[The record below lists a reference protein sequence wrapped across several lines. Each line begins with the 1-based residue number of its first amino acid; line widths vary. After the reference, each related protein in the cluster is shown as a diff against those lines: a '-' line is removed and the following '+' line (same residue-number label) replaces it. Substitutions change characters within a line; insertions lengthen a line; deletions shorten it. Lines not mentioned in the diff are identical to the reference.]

1 MTPEG
6 SHPVVIYKTLL
17 AAAPF
22 LWAMSAAGGQTPVP
36 TPPDVFDRVKH
47 GYAVS
52 EGGVK
57 IHYATL
63 GEGPLVVM
71 IHGFPDFWY
80 SWRGQMAALADR
92 YQVVAIDQR
101 GYNLSDKPKGVENYD
116 MRLLVADVAAV
127 IRHLGRD
134 KATIVGH
141 DWGGVVAWT
150 FAMTQPQLT
159 ENLIILNLPHPNG
172 LSREL
177 RTNKDQIANSEYAR
191 NFQTKSPSD
200 PTVFFGRPMTPE
212 TLSGWVTDPAARKRY
227 VEAFQQSDFEGM
239 LNYYKRNYPRAAGA
253 DAPAPPPLP
262 KVKMPVLM
270 FHGLNDTALNSAGLS
285 GTWDWLE
292 KDLTLVTV
300 PGAGHFVQQDA
311 AALVTSTMTWWLA
324 MRR

>member
-1 MTPEG
+1 MPG
-6 SHPVVIYKTLL
+6 RSRIAVVALSGLLLTL
-17 AAAPF
+17 APQ
-22 LWAMSAAGGQTPVP
+22 ARIDAQQA
-36 TPPDVFDRVKH
+36 DVFDRVTH

-52 EGGVK
+52 AEGVK
-57 IHYATL
+57 IHYASL
-63 GEGPLVVM
+63 GQGPLVVM

-80 SWRGQMAALADR
+80 SWRHQMAALADR

-116 MRLLVADVAAV
+116 VRLLVGDVAAV

-141 DWGGVVAWT
+141 DWGGIVAWT

-200 PTVFFGRPMTPE
+200 PTVLFGRPMTPE
-212 TLSGWVTDPAARKRY
+212 TLSFWVTDPAARKRY
-227 VEAFQQSDFEGM
+227 VEAFKQSDFEGM
-239 LNYYKRNYPRAAGA
+239 LNYYKRNYPRASGP
-253 DAPAPPPLP
+253 DAPVPPTPP

-270 FHGLNDTALNSAGLS
+270 FHGLNDTALNANGLS
-285 GTWDWLE
+285 GTWNWLE

-311 AALVTSTMTWWLA
+311 ADLVTSTMKWWLT
-324 MRR
+324 MRSQKTQ